1 MAHFAAQNGLN
12 CTLISVI
19 LDAKMGHIANEGK
32 AS

>member
-1 MAHFAAQNGLN
+1 MTHFAAQNDPN
-12 CTLISVI
+12 CTLMSAI